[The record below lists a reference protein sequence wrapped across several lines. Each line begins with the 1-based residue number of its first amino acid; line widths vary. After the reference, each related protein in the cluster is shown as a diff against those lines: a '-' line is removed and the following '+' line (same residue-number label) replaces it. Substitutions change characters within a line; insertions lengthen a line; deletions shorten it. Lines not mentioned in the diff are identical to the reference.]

1 VFLSAF
7 DGRDGRG
14 ESNDFRLSVVGD
26 GKNDCNGCSGY
37 RTKTRERER
46 TKRSEPRPR
55 RAGKIG
61 ETGKNDVFV
70 DVALKNGEN
79 LRFSTLFAELSPSF
93 DG

>member
-1 VFLSAF
+1 MFLSAL

-26 GKNDCNGCSGY
+26 GKNDYNGC
-37 RTKTRERER
+37 RAKTGERER

-55 RAGKIG
+55 RVGKIG